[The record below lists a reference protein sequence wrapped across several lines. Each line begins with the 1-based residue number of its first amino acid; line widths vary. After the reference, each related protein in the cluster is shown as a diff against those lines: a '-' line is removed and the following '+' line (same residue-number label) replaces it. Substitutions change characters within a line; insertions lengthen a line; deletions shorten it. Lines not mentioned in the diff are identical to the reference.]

1 MKKALLVT
9 VLLCVVTAFSFA
21 QGTHVDVGQSS
32 AGGGISA
39 LTASGLG
46 VAGTY
51 EHIFYRLDI
60 PDAFPIT
67 FGGAAKA
74 GVYFPIW
81 HDYGIAIN
89 AAGLGTAHLSLNAF
103 PDLPKEIQNFDFYI
117 DLGPSLLVGF
127 AGGQAGFGFG
137 IASGGG
143 LNYYFSPKTAI
154 NLDSYYAYH
163 FGASHGGFGV
173 STLGIMMKL

>member
-1 MKKALLVT
+1 MKKTLLIGVFLCT
-9 VLLCVVTAFSFA
+9 VAAFSFA
-21 QGTHVDVGQSS
+21 QGTHLDVGQSS
-32 AGGGISA
+32 AGAGVSA

-51 EHIFYRLDI
+51 EYIFYKLNI

-81 HDYGIAIN
+81 YDFGIAMN
-89 AAGLGTAHLSLNAF
+89 VAGLGTAHLSLNAF

-117 DLGPSLLVGF
+117 DLGPSILVGLG
-127 AGGQAGFGFG
+127 AGGAGFGFG

-154 NLDSYYAYH
+154 NVDSYYAYH
-163 FGASHGGFGV
+163 FGAARGGFGV